1 MTLGAG
7 GEHSRGT
14 GYDLSNHATFIWS
27 IADLLR
33 GNFKAHQYGD
43 FILPFTVLR
52 RLDSV
57 LADTKSKVLEV
68 VAEAEAKGLPVRP
81 VLLKTKAG
89 HQHSFY
95 NTSRYDLGTLIGDA
109 DNLRENLL
117 AYLNSFSENVRD
129 IFVKYK
135 IEDRIEE
142 LEDNNLLL
150 LVVQRFAEVDLHPEH
165 VSNAEM
171 GHIFEELI
179 RKFAEAS
186 NETAGEHF
194 TPREVIE
201 LMVDLLFENDDEALR
216 DGDIVRSVYD
226 PTAGTGGMLSVAED
240 HLTDMNPKARLTLAG
255 QELNAQSYAICKADM
270 VIKGQSVDAIVNDDT
285 LLFDGHA
292 GITFNYCLSNP
303 PFGVDWKKQEKTV
316 REEHTEKGFAGR
328 FGPGLPRV
336 SDGSMLFLLHLISKM
351 REPSKDSAGGRAAI
365 VLNGSPLF
373 TGGAGSGESNIRKW
387 VLERDY
393 LEAIIALPT
402 DMFYNTGISTYI
414 WVLSKEKSPDR
425 RNKVQLVDGS
435 KLFRK
440 MRKGLGSKRN
450 ELGTEDIQTIVKLY
464 GEFAATDQSKIFD
477 TTEFFYRTITI
488 ERPLKL
494 NFATTVDRID
504 AALSAK
510 AFGKLTADSLTSLR
524 AALGSMDAGMV
535 WKNRDEFN
543 KALKKQLKAASAEF
557 SAPQLK
563 ALIMGLSERDETA
576 DVCTGAKG
584 KVETDSELRDTENI
598 PWNEDIHAY
607 VEREVKPFL
616 PDAWIDDDKT
626 KDGCEI
632 TFTRHFYQYAP
643 PRPLEDIDAD
653 LDAVLGRIR
662 ARLEQV
668 KA

>member
-1 MTLGAG
+1 M
-7 GEHSRGT
+7 
-14 GYDLSNHATFIWS
+14 SNHATFIWN

-57 LADTKSKVLEV
+57 LADTKPKVLEI

-109 DNLRENLL
+109 ENLRENLL
-117 AYLNSFSENVRD
+117 AYLNAFSENVRD

-142 LEDNNLLL
+142 LEENNLLL
-150 LVVQRFAEVDLHPEH
+150 LVIQRFAEVDLHPQH
-165 VSNAEM
+165 VSNAHM

-179 RKFAEAS
+179 RKFAETS

-240 HLTDMNPKARLTLAG
+240 HLTAMNPKARLTLAG
-255 QELNAQSYAICKADM
+255 QELNPQSYAICKADM

-285 LLFDGHA
+285 LRHDGHA
-292 GITFNYCLSNP
+292 DTTFNYCLSNP
-303 PFGVDWKKQEKTV
+303 PFGVDWKKQEKAV

-351 REPSKDSAGGRAAI
+351 RDPAQGSAGGRAAI

-373 TGGAGSGESNIRKW
+373 TGSAGSGESNIRKW
-387 VLERDY
+387 ILERDY

-414 WVLSKEKSPDR
+414 WVLSKEKGSER

-450 ELGTEDIQTIVKLY
+450 ELGPEDIQAIVRLY
-464 GEFAATDQSKIFD
+464 GDFTEADQSKIFD
-477 TTEFFYRTITI
+477 TTDFFYRTITV

-494 NFATTVDRID
+494 NFATTTERID
-504 AALSAK
+504 TALAAK
-510 AFGKLTADSLTSLR
+510 PFGKLTADTV
-524 AALGSMDAGMV
+524 AALRTALDSMDATV
-535 WKNRDEFN
+535 LWKNREDFT
-543 KALKKQLKAASAEF
+543 KVLKKTLKAAGVELG
-557 SAPQLK
+557 APQLK
-563 ALIMGLSERDETA
+563 ALIAGLSKRDDTA
-576 DVCTGAKG
+576 NICTGAKG
-584 KVETDSELRDTENI
+584 KIEPDAELRDTEHV

-607 VEREVKPFL
+607 VEREVKPFV
-616 PDAWIDDDKT
+616 PDAWIDEDKT
-626 KDGCEI
+626 KEGCEI
-632 TFTRHFYQYAP
+632 PFTRHFYQYTP
-643 PRPLEDIDAD
+643 PRPLDEIDSD

>member
-1 MTLGAG
+1 M
-7 GEHSRGT
+7 
-14 GYDLSNHATFIWS
+14 SNYASFIWS

-57 LADTKSKVLEV
+57 LADTKPAVLEV
-68 VAEAEAKGLPVRP
+68 IAEAEAKGLPVRP
-81 VLLKTKAG
+81 VLLRSKAG
-89 HQHSFY
+89 HRHSFY
-95 NTSRYDLGTLIGDA
+95 NASPYDLSTLVGDA
-109 DNLRENLL
+109 ENLRENLL
-117 AYLNSFSENVRD
+117 AYINAFSANVRD

-150 LVVQRFAEVDLHPEH
+150 LVLQRFAAVDLHPER
-165 VSNAEM
+165 VPNAQM

-201 LMVDLLFENDDEALR
+201 LMVDLLFEA
-216 DGDIVRSVYD
+216 DGKELTNKDIVRSVYD

-240 HLTDMNPKARLTLAG
+240 HLRAMNPNARLTLAG

-270 VIKGQSVDAIVNDDT
+270 IIKGQSVDAIVNADT
-285 LLFDGHA
+285 LKEDGHA
-292 GITFNYCLSNP
+292 DATFNYCLSNP
-303 PFGVDWKKQEKTV
+303 PFGSAWSKAEKEV
-316 REEHTEKGFAGR
+316 RAEFEEKGYAGR

-336 SDGSMLFLLHLISKM
+336 SDGSMLFLMHLISKM
-351 REPSKDSAGGRAAI
+351 REPGKDSAGGRAAI

-387 VLERDY
+387 ILERDY

-402 DMFYNTGISTYI
+402 DMFYNTGISTYV
-414 WVLSKEKSPDR
+414 WVLSKQKATER
-425 RNKVQLVDGS
+425 IGKVQLIDGS
-435 KLFRK
+435 QMFRR

-450 ELGTEDIQTIVKLY
+450 ELGPEDIKAIVRLY
-464 GEFAATDQSKIFD
+464 GEFEETEQSKIFD
-477 TTEFFYRTITI
+477 TTDFFYRTIVV

-494 NFATTVDRID
+494 NFAVTPERMEVALSTKAIAKMPKDWTATLI
-504 AALSAK
+504 AALE
-510 AFGKLTADSLTSLR
+510 SLDT
-524 AALGSMDAGMV
+524 GEV
-535 WKNRDEFN
+535 WRDRDVFT
-543 KALKKQLKAASAEF
+543 KGLKKAAAAEGLTMTG
-557 SAPQLK
+557 PQLK
-563 ALIMGLSERDETA
+563 ALLSGLAERDETA
-576 DVCTGAKG
+576 EVCTGAKG
-584 KVETDSELRDTENI
+584 KAEPDADLRDTENV

-607 VEREVKPFL
+607 FEREVVPFV
-616 PDAWIDDDKT
+616 PDAWLDEDKT
-626 KDGCEI
+626 KEGCEI
-632 TFTRHFYQYAP
+632 PFTRHFYEYVA
-643 PRPLEDIDAD
+643 PRPLDEIDAD

-662 ARLEQV
+662 ARLEAV

>member
-1 MTLGAG
+1 M
-7 GEHSRGT
+7 
-14 GYDLSNHATFIWS
+14 SNHASFIWG

-57 LADTKSKVLEV
+57 LADTKPKVLEV
-68 VAEAEAKGLPVRP
+68 VADAEAKGLPVRP

-95 NTSRYDLGTLIGDA
+95 NTSPYDLSTLVGDA
-109 DNLRENLL
+109 ENLRENLL
-117 AYLNSFSENVRD
+117 AYINAFSENVRD

-150 LVVQRFAEVDLHPEH
+150 LVVQRFAEVDLHPGL
-165 VSNAEM
+165 VSNAQM
-171 GHIFEELI
+171 GHVFEELI

-201 LMVDLLFENDDEALR
+201 LMVDLLFVIDDEALR

-240 HLTDMNPKARLTLAG
+240 HLTSMNPKARLTLAG

-285 LLFDGHA
+285 LLYDGHA
-292 GITFNYCLSNP
+292 GSTFNYCLSNP

-316 REEHTEKGFAGR
+316 REEHAERGFAGR

-336 SDGSMLFLLHLISKM
+336 SDGSMLFLMHLISKM
-351 REPSKDSAGGRAAI
+351 REPGKSSAGGRAAI

-402 DMFYNTGISTYI
+402 DMFYNTGISTYV
-414 WVLSKEKSPDR
+414 WVLSKEKAPER

-450 ELGTEDIQTIVKLY
+450 ELGPKDIQAIVKLY
-464 GEFAATDQSKIFD
+464 GDFTATDQSKIFD
-477 TTEFFYRTITI
+477 TTDFFYRTITV

-494 NFATTVDRID
+494 NFATTPDRIET
-504 AALSAK
+504 ALATK
-510 AFGKLTADSLTSLR
+510 AFSKLPAETLVNVRTLLVA
-524 AALGSMDAGMV
+524 MDTGV
-535 WKNRDEFN
+535 LWKNRDEFMN
-543 KALKKQLKAASAEF
+543 ALKMHLRAMGADLSGTH
-557 SAPQLK
+557 LK
-563 ALIMGLSERDETA
+563 ALIAGLSEGDDTA

-584 KVETDSELRDTENI
+584 KIEPDTDLRYTENV
-598 PWNEDIHAY
+598 PWNEDIHDY
-607 VEREVKPFL
+607 LEREVKPFV
-616 PDAWIDDDKT
+616 PDAWIDEDKT
-626 KDGCEI
+626 KEGCEI
-632 TFTRHFYQYAP
+632 PFTRHFYQYAP
-643 PRPLEDIDAD
+643 PRPLEEIDAD

-662 ARLEQV
+662 VRLEQV

>member
-1 MTLGAG
+1 M
-7 GEHSRGT
+7 SK
-14 GYDLSNHATFIWS
+14 HATFIWG

-57 LADTKSKVLEV
+57 LADTKPTVLDV
-68 VAEAEAKGLPVRP
+68 VAEADAKGLPVRP

-95 NTSRYDLGTLIGDA
+95 NTSQYDLGTLIGDPE
-109 DNLRENLL
+109 NLRENLL
-117 AYLNSFSENVRD
+117 AYINSFSENVRD

-142 LEDNNLLL
+142 LEENNLLL
-150 LVVQRFAEVDLHPEH
+150 LVIQRFAEVDLHPKH
-165 VSNAEM
+165 VSNDKM

-240 HLTDMNPKARLTLAG
+240 HLTAMNPRARLTLAG
-255 QELNAQSYAICKADM
+255 QELNPQSYAICKADM

-285 LLFDGHA
+285 LRYDGHA
-292 GITFNYCLSNP
+292 GTTFNYCLSNP
-303 PFGVDWKKQEKTV
+303 PFGVDWKKQEKAV
-316 REEHTEKGFAGR
+316 REEHAEKGFAGR

-351 REPSKDSAGGRAAI
+351 REPAQGSAGGRAAI

-387 VLERDY
+387 ILERDY

-414 WVLSKEKSPDR
+414 WVLSKEKSPER

-435 KLFRK
+435 KLSRK

-450 ELGTEDIQTIVKLY
+450 ELGPEDIQAIVKLY
-464 GEFAATDQSKIFD
+464 GDFAENDQSKIFSTD
-477 TTEFFYRTITI
+477 DFFYRTITV

-494 NFATTVDRID
+494 NFATTTERID
-504 AALSAK
+504 AALTVK
-510 AFGKLTADSLTSLR
+510 TLCKLTEDKQSNLR
-524 AALGSMDAGMV
+524 IALETMDASKV
-535 WKNRDEFN
+535 WKNRGEFT
-543 KALKKQLKAASAEF
+543 KVLKHQLKTSTVDL
-557 SAPQLK
+557 STPQLK
-563 ALIMGLSERDETA
+563 TLIIGLSERDDTA

-584 KVETDSELRDTENI
+584 KIEADADLRDTENV

-607 VEREVKPFL
+607 LEREVKPFA
-616 PDAWIDDDKT
+616 PDAWIDEDKT
-626 KDGCEI
+626 RDGCEI
-632 TFTRHFYQYAP
+632 PFTRHFYQYVP

-662 ARLEQV
+662 SRLEQV

>member
-1 MTLGAG
+1 M
-7 GEHSRGT
+7 
-14 GYDLSNHATFIWS
+14 SNHATFIWS

-52 RLDSV
+52 RLDAV
-57 LADTKSKVLEV
+57 LAGTKPKVLEA
-68 VAEAEAKGLPVRP
+68 VADAEAKGLPIRP
-81 VLLKTKAG
+81 VLLKTRAG

-95 NTSRYDLGTLIGDA
+95 NTSRYDLTALVGDPE
-109 DNLRENLL
+109 NLRENLL
-117 AYLNSFSENVRD
+117 AYLNAFSDNVRD
-129 IFVKYK
+129 IFTKYK

-142 LEDNNLLL
+142 LEESNLLL
-150 LVVQRFAEVDLHPEH
+150 LVIQQFADVDLHPDS
-165 VSNAEM
+165 VPNAEM

-201 LMVDLLFENDDEALR
+201 LMVDLLFANDDQALR

-240 HLTDMNPKARLTLAG
+240 HLKEMNPLARLTLAG

-270 VIKGQSVDAIVNDDT
+270 VIKGQAVDAIVNDDT
-285 LLFDGHA
+285 LLNDGHA
-292 GITFNYCLSNP
+292 GSTFNYCLSNP
-303 PFGVDWKKQEKTV
+303 PFGVDWKKQEKAV
-316 REEHTEKGFAGR
+316 REEHDEKGFAGR

-351 REPSKDSAGGRAAI
+351 REPGEGNKGGRAAI

-387 VLERDY
+387 LLERDY

-402 DMFYNTGISTYI
+402 DMFYNTGISTYL
-414 WVLSKEKSPDR
+414 WVLSKEKPAER
-425 RNKVQLVDGS
+425 KNKVQLVNGA
-435 KLFRK
+435 KMFRK

-450 ELGTEDIQTIVKLY
+450 QLGPEDIQKIVSLY
-464 GEFAATDQSKIFD
+464 GDFAETEQSKIFN
-477 TTEFFYRTITI
+477 TTDFFYRTITV

-494 NFATTVDRID
+494 NFSTTSDRID
-504 AALSAK
+504 ASLNAK
-510 AFGKLTADSLTSLR
+510 ALAKLATDVRTSLR
-524 AALGSMDAGMV
+524 AALKAMDAGKV
-535 WKNRDEFN
+535 WKNRDEFT
-543 KALKKQLKAASAEF
+543 KALKQQLRTNGVDLN
-557 SAPQLK
+557 APQFKTLVT
-563 ALIMGLSERDETA
+563 GLSERDETA

-584 KVETDSELRDTENI
+584 KIEADADLRDTENV
-598 PWNEDIHAY
+598 PWDEDIHAY
-607 VEREVKPFL
+607 LEREVKPFV
-616 PDAWIDDDKT
+616 PNAWIDEAKT
-626 KDGCEI
+626 KEGCEI
-632 TFTRHFYQYAP
+632 PFTRHFYRYVP
-643 PRPLEDIDAD
+643 PRPLEEIDAD

>member
-1 MTLGAG
+1 M
-7 GEHSRGT
+7 
-14 GYDLSNHATFIWS
+14 SNHATFIWG

-57 LADTKSKVLEV
+57 LADTKPKVLEV
-68 VAEAEAKGLPVRP
+68 IAEAEAKGLPVRP

-95 NTSRYDLGTLIGDA
+95 NTSRYDLGTLIGDTE
-109 DNLRENLL
+109 NLRENLL
-117 AYLNSFSENVRD
+117 AYLHAFSENVRD

-142 LEDNNLLL
+142 LEENNLLL
-150 LVVQRFAEVDLHPEH
+150 LVIQRFAEVDLHPEH
-165 VSNAEM
+165 VSNAQM

-240 HLTDMNPKARLTLAG
+240 HLTEMNPKARLTLAG

-285 LLFDGHA
+285 LLYDGHA
-292 GITFNYCLSNP
+292 GTTFNYCLSNP
-303 PFGVDWKKQEKTV
+303 PFGVDWKKQEKAV
-316 REEHTEKGFAGR
+316 REEHAEKGFAGR

-351 REPSKDSAGGRAAI
+351 REPAEGSTGGRAAI

-387 VLERDY
+387 ILERDY

-402 DMFYNTGISTYI
+402 DMFYNTGISTYLWI
-414 WVLSKEKSPDR
+414 LSKEKVAER

-450 ELGTEDIQTIVKLY
+450 ELGPEDIQAIVKLY
-464 GEFAATDQSKIFD
+464 GEFAENDRSKIFD
-477 TTEFFYRTITI
+477 TTDFFYRTITI
-488 ERPLKL
+488 ERPLTL
-494 NFATTVDRID
+494 NFATAPNRIE
-504 AALSAK
+504 AALAAK
-510 AFGKLTADSLTSLR
+510 VFAKLTADALTSLR
-524 AALGSMDAGMV
+524 TVLESMEATKL
-535 WKNRDEFN
+535 WKNRDDFT
-543 KALKKQLKAASAEF
+543 KALKKRLKDAGVDLST
-557 SAPQLK
+557 PQLK
-563 ALIMGLSERDETA
+563 ALIAGLSERDDTA

-584 KVETDSELRDTENI
+584 KIEPDTDLRDTENV

-607 VEREVKPFL
+607 VDREVKPFV
-616 PDAWIDDDKT
+616 PDAWIDEDKT
-626 KDGCEI
+626 KEGCEI
-632 TFTRHFYQYAP
+632 PFTRHFYQYVP
-643 PRPLEDIDAD
+643 PRPLEEIDAD

>member
-1 MTLGAG
+1 M
-7 GEHSRGT
+7 
-14 GYDLSNHATFIWS
+14 SNHASFIWG

-57 LADTKSKVLEV
+57 LADTKPQVLEV
-68 VAEAEAKGLPVRP
+68 VADATAKNLPVRP
-81 VLLKTKAG
+81 ALLKVKAG
-89 HQHSFY
+89 HTHSFY
-95 NTSRYDLGTLIGDA
+95 NTSRYDLGALVGDA
-109 DNLRENLL
+109 ENLRENLL
-117 AYLNSFSENVRD
+117 AYINSFSENVRD

-150 LVVQRFAEVDLHPEH
+150 LVVQRFAEVDLHPGH
-165 VSNAEM
+165 VSNAQM

-201 LMVDLLFENDDEALR
+201 LMVDVLFENDDAALR

-240 HLTDMNPKARLTLAG
+240 HLTAMNPKARLTLAG

-285 LLFDGHA
+285 LLYDGHA
-292 GITFNYCLSNP
+292 GTTFNYCLSNP

-316 REEHTEKGFAGR
+316 RQEHSERGFAGR

-351 REPSKDSAGGRAAI
+351 REPGNGTTGGRAAI

-373 TGGAGSGESNIRKW
+373 TGGAGSGESNIRQW
-387 VLERDY
+387 ILERDY

-414 WVLSKEKSPDR
+414 WVLSKEKAAER
-425 RNKVQLVDGS
+425 RNKVQLVDGT

-450 ELGTEDIQTIVKLY
+450 ELGPDDIQAIVKLY
-464 GEFAATDQSKIFD
+464 GDFAATDQSKIFN
-477 TTEFFYRTITI
+477 TTDFFYRTITV

-494 NFATTVDRID
+494 NFATTSDRIET
-504 AALSAK
+504 ALASK
-510 AFGKLTADSLTSLR
+510 AFGKLTTETLSGLR
-524 AALGSMDAGMV
+524 TALEAMDATML
-535 WKNRDEFN
+535 WKNRDEFTRG
-543 KALKKQLKAASAEF
+543 LKKQFRASGAEL
-557 SAPQLK
+557 SAPQFK
-563 ALIMGLSERDETA
+563 ALVAGLSERDDTA
-576 DVCTGAKG
+576 EVCTGAKG
-584 KVETDSELRDTENI
+584 KIEADADLRDTENV

-607 VEREVKPFL
+607 VEREVKPFVA
-616 PDAWIDDDKT
+616 DAWIDEDKT
-626 KDGCEI
+626 KIGCEI
-632 TFTRHFYQYAP
+632 PFTRHFYQYIP
-643 PRPLEDIDAD
+643 PRPLEEIDAD

-662 ARLEQV
+662 SRLEQV

>member
-1 MTLGAG
+1 M
-7 GEHSRGT
+7 
-14 GYDLSNHATFIWS
+14 SNHATFIWG

-33 GNFKAHQYGD
+33 GSFKAHQYGD

-57 LADTKSKVLEV
+57 LADTKPKVLEV
-68 VAEAEAKGLPVRP
+68 VAEAEAKGLPVRQ
-81 VLLKTKAG
+81 VLLKSRAG

-109 DNLRENLL
+109 ENLRENLL
-117 AYLNSFSENVRD
+117 SYINAFSENVRD

-142 LEDNNLLL
+142 LEENNLLL
-150 LVVQRFAEVDLHPEH
+150 LVIQRFAEVDLHPEH
-165 VSNAEM
+165 VSNDKM

-255 QELNAQSYAICKADM
+255 QELNPQSYAICKADM

-285 LLFDGHA
+285 LRQDGHA
-292 GITFNYCLSNP
+292 GTTFNYCLSNP
-303 PFGVDWKKQEKTV
+303 PFGVDWKKQEKVV
-316 REEHTEKGFAGR
+316 REEYAEKGFAGR

-351 REPSKDSAGGRAAI
+351 REPAQGSTGGRAAI

-387 VLERDY
+387 ILERDY

-414 WVLSKEKSPDR
+414 WVLSKEKFPER

-450 ELGTEDIQTIVKLY
+450 ELSPEDIQAIVKLY
-464 GEFAATDQSKIFD
+464 GDFTVTDQSKIFD
-477 TTEFFYRTITI
+477 TTDFFYRTITV

-494 NFATTVDRID
+494 NFATTTERID
-504 AALSAK
+504 IALVSK
-510 AFGKLTADSLTSLR
+510 LLGKITADALADLR
-524 AALGSMDAGMV
+524 TALESMDATV
-535 WKNRDEFN
+535 LWKNRDNFT
-543 KALKKQLKAASAEF
+543 KSLKKTLKATRVELST
-557 SAPQLK
+557 PQLK
-563 ALIMGLSERDETA
+563 ALVVGLSERDDTA
-576 DVCTGAKG
+576 DICTGPKG
-584 KVETDSELRDTENI
+584 KIEPDPELRDTENV
-598 PWNEDIHAY
+598 PWNEDIHVY
-607 VEREVKPFL
+607 MEREVKPFV
-616 PDAWIDDDKT
+616 PDAWIDEDKT
-626 KDGCEI
+626 KEGCEI
-632 TFTRHFYQYAP
+632 PFTRHFYQYVP
-643 PRPLEDIDAD
+643 PRPLEEIDAD

>member
-1 MTLGAG
+1 M
-7 GEHSRGT
+7 SK
-14 GYDLSNHATFIWS
+14 HASFIWG

-52 RLDSV
+52 RLDAV
-57 LADTKSKVLEV
+57 LAETKPQVLEV

-81 VLLKTKAG
+81 ILLKTKAD

-95 NTSRYDLGTLIGDA
+95 NTSRYDLTTLIGDA

-117 AYLNSFSENVRD
+117 SYINAFSENVRD
-129 IFVKYK
+129 IFTKYK

-142 LEDNNLLL
+142 LEEANLLL
-150 LVVQRFAEVDLHPEH
+150 LVIQRFAEVDLHPNK
-165 VSNAEM
+165 VTNDQM

-201 LMVDLLFENDDEALR
+201 LMVDLLFNEDDQALR

-240 HLTDMNPKARLTLAG
+240 RLMDMNPRARLTLAG
-255 QELNAQSYAICKADM
+255 QELNPQSYAICKADM
-270 VIKGQSVDAIVNDDT
+270 VIMGQAVDAIVHDDT
-285 LLFDGHA
+285 LINDGHA
-292 GITFNYCLSNP
+292 GATFNYCLSNP
-303 PFGVDWKKQEKTV
+303 PFGVDWKKQEKSV
-316 REEHTEKGFAGR
+316 REEHAEKGFAGR

-351 REPSKDSAGGRAAI
+351 REPAQGSTGGRAAI

-387 VLERDY
+387 IMERDY

-414 WVLSKEKSPDR
+414 WVLSKEKSPER

-450 ELGTEDIQTIVKLY
+450 ELGPEDIQAIVKLY
-464 GEFAATDQSKIFD
+464 GDFAETDQSKIFD
-477 TTEFFYRTITI
+477 TTDFFYRTITI

-494 NFATTVDRID
+494 NFATTADRID
-504 AALSAK
+504 AVLAAK
-510 AFGKLTADSLTSLR
+510 AFGKLTADMLASLR
-524 AALGSMDAGMV
+524 TALESMDATV
-535 WKNRDEFN
+535 LWKNRNEFT
-543 KALKKQLKAASAEF
+543 KTLKKTLKTYGTDLST
-557 SAPQLK
+557 PQLK
-563 ALIMGLSERDETA
+563 ALLAGLSERDETA

-584 KVETDSELRDTENI
+584 KIEPDADQRDTENV
-598 PWNEDIHAY
+598 PWNEDIHTY
-607 VEREVKPFL
+607 LEREVKPFV
-616 PDAWIDDDKT
+616 PDAWIDADKT
-626 KDGCEI
+626 KEGCEI
-632 TFTRHFYQYAP
+632 PFTRHFYQYTP
-643 PRPLEDIDAD
+643 PRPLEEIDAD

>member
-1 MTLGAG
+1 M
-7 GEHSRGT
+7 
-14 GYDLSNHATFIWS
+14 SNYASFIWS

-57 LADTKSKVLEV
+57 LADTKPRVLEV
-68 VAEAEAKGLPVRP
+68 IADAEAKGIPVRP
-81 VLLKTKAG
+81 VLLRTKAG
-89 HQHSFY
+89 HLHSFY
-95 NTSRYDLGTLIGDA
+95 NASPYDLNTLIGDA
-109 DNLRENLL
+109 ENLRENLL
-117 AYLNSFSENVRD
+117 AYINGFSENVRD

-150 LVVQRFAEVDLHPEH
+150 IVLQRFAAVDLHPER
-165 VSNAEM
+165 VSNNQM

-201 LMVDLLFENDDEALR
+201 LMVDLLFDA
-216 DGDIVRSVYD
+216 DGQELINKDIVRSVYD

-240 HLTDMNPKARLTLAG
+240 HLRAMNPNARLTLAG

-270 VIKGQSVDAIVNDDT
+270 IIKGQSVDAIVNGDT
-285 LLFDGHA
+285 LKEDGHA
-292 GITFNYCLSNP
+292 GTTFNYCLSNP
-303 PFGVDWKKQEKTV
+303 PFGSAWSKSEKEV
-316 REEHTEKGFAGR
+316 REEFNDKGHAGR

-336 SDGSMLFLLHLISKM
+336 SDGSMLFLMHLISKM
-351 REPSKDSAGGRAAI
+351 REPGKDSAGGRAAI

-387 VLERDY
+387 ILERDY

-402 DMFYNTGISTYI
+402 DMFYNTGISTYV
-414 WVLSKEKSPDR
+414 WVLSKQKAPER
-425 RNKVQLVDGS
+425 AGKVQLVDGS
-435 KLFRK
+435 NMYRR

-450 ELGTEDIQTIVKLY
+450 ELGPEDIKAIVRLY
-464 GEFAATDQSKIFD
+464 GEFEETDRSKIFD
-477 TTEFFYRTITI
+477 TTDFFYRTIVV

-494 NFATTVDRID
+494 NFAAIPERVE
-504 AALSAK
+504 AALTAK
-510 AFGKLTADSLTSLR
+510 AFAKMPQAWMTALR
-524 AALGSMDAGMV
+524 SALDGLNAGEV
-535 WKNRDEFN
+535 WKNREVFTKTLK
-543 KALKKQLKAASAEF
+543 KALTTEGLTMTG
-557 SAPQLK
+557 PLLK
-563 ALIMGLSERDETA
+563 ALLSGLSERDETA
-576 DVCTGAKG
+576 DICAGVKG
-584 KVETDSELRDTENI
+584 KPEPDADLRDTENV
-598 PWNEDIHAY
+598 PWNEDIHTY
-607 VEREVKPFL
+607 FEREVVPFV
-616 PDAWIDDDKT
+616 PDAWIDEDKT
-626 KDGCEI
+626 KEGCEI
-632 TFTRHFYQYAP
+632 PFTRHFYEYVAP
-643 PRPLEDIDAD
+643 RSLDEIDAD

-662 ARLEQV
+662 ARLEAV

>member
-1 MTLGAG
+1 M
-7 GEHSRGT
+7 
-14 GYDLSNHATFIWS
+14 
-27 IADLLR
+27 LR

-43 FILPFTVLR
+43 FVLPFTVLR

-57 LADTKSKVLEV
+57 LADTKPQVLDV
-68 VAEAEAKGLPVRP
+68 VADATAKNLPIRP
-81 VLLKTKAG
+81 ALLKARAG
-89 HQHSFY
+89 HTHSFY
-95 NTSRYDLGTLIGDA
+95 NTSRYDLSTLVGDA
-109 DNLRENLL
+109 ENLRENLL
-117 AYLNSFSENVRD
+117 AYINAFSENVRD

-142 LEDNNLLL
+142 LEENNLLL
-150 LVVQRFAEVDLHPEH
+150 LVVQRFAEVDLHPGH
-165 VSNAEM
+165 VSNAQM

-201 LMVDLLFENDDEALR
+201 LMVDLLFENDDAALR

-226 PTAGTGGMLSVAED
+226 PTAGTGGMLSVSED
-240 HLTDMNPKARLTLAG
+240 HLTAMNPKARLTLAG

-285 LLFDGHA
+285 LLYDGHA
-292 GITFNYCLSNP
+292 GTTFNYCLSNP

-316 REEHTEKGFAGR
+316 REEHAEKGFAGR

-351 REPSKDSAGGRAAI
+351 REPAKDSAGGRAAI

-373 TGGAGSGESNIRKW
+373 TGGAGSGESNIRQW
-387 VLERDY
+387 VMERDY

-402 DMFYNTGISTYI
+402 DMFYNTGISTYV
-414 WVLSKEKSPDR
+414 WVLSKEKAANR
-425 RNKVQLVDGS
+425 KNKVQLVDGS

-450 ELGTEDIQTIVKLY
+450 ELGPGDIKAIVKLY
-464 GEFAATDQSKIFD
+464 GDFEATDQSKIFD
-477 TTEFFYRTITI
+477 ASDFFYRTITI

-494 NFATTVDRID
+494 NFATTPERVDTAL
-504 AALSAK
+504 AAKTFA
-510 AFGKLTADSLTSLR
+510 KLTAESLAHLR
-524 AALGSMDAGMV
+524 TALETMDAGV
-535 WKNRDEFN
+535 LWKNRGDFT
-543 KALKKQLKAASAEF
+543 KALKKQLKVDGVEL

-563 ALIMGLSERDETA
+563 SLVAGLSERDDTA

-584 KVETDSELRDTENI
+584 KIESDADLRDTENV

-607 VEREVKPFL
+607 VEREVKPFV
-616 PDAWIDDDKT
+616 PDSWIDEDKT

-632 TFTRHFYQYAP
+632 PFTRHFYQYVP
-643 PRPLEDIDAD
+643 PRPLEEIDAD

>member
-1 MTLGAG
+1 M
-7 GEHSRGT
+7 
-14 GYDLSNHATFIWS
+14 SNHASFIWG

-57 LADTKSKVLEV
+57 LADTKPKVLEV
-68 VAEAEAKGLPVRP
+68 VADATAKNIPVRP
-81 VLLKTKAG
+81 ALLKAKAG

-95 NTSRYDLGTLIGDA
+95 NTSRYDLATLVGDA
-109 DNLRENLL
+109 ENLRENLL
-117 AYLNSFSENVRD
+117 SYINAFSENVRD
-129 IFVKYK
+129 IFMKYK
-135 IEDRIEE
+135 VEDRIEE

-165 VSNAEM
+165 VSNAQM

-270 VIKGQSVDAIVNDDT
+270 VIKGQSVDAIVHDDT
-285 LLFDGHA
+285 LLYDGHA
-292 GITFNYCLSNP
+292 GTTFNYCLSNP

-316 REEHTEKGFAGR
+316 REEHAERGFAGR

-351 REPSKDSAGGRAAI
+351 REPGNDTTGGRAAI

-373 TGGAGSGESNIRKW
+373 TGGAGSGESNIRQW
-387 VLERDY
+387 ILERDY

-402 DMFYNTGISTYI
+402 DMFYNTGISTYV
-414 WVLSKEKSPDR
+414 WVLSKEKAVER

-450 ELGTEDIQTIVKLY
+450 ELSPEDIKAIVRLY
-464 GEFAATDQSKIFD
+464 GDFAATDQSKIFD
-477 TTEFFYRTITI
+477 TTDFFYRTITI

-494 NFATTVDRID
+494 NFATTPDRIE
-504 AALSAK
+504 ATLAAK
-510 AFGKLTADSLTSLR
+510 AFGKLTAETLAGLR
-524 AALGSMDAGMV
+524 TALEAMDATKL
-535 WKNRDEFN
+535 WKNRDEFT
-543 KALKKQLKAASAEF
+543 KVLKKKLKTAGTELSAS
-557 SAPQLK
+557 QLK
-563 ALIMGLSERDETA
+563 ALIAGLSDRDDTA
-576 DVCTGAKG
+576 EVCTGAKG
-584 KVETDSELRDTENI
+584 KIEPDTELRDTENV
-598 PWNEDIHAY
+598 PWNEDLHAY
-607 VEREVKPFL
+607 VEREVKPFVA
-616 PDAWIDDDKT
+616 DAWIDEEKT

-632 TFTRHFYQYAP
+632 PFTRHFYQYVP

-662 ARLEQV
+662 TRLEQV